1 MNQNYS
7 KTFSGKILIV
17 DDSMNNLTL
26 LERILSRKGYKVGV
40 AASGKVAI
48 ESVELTKPD
57 LILLDIMM
65 PDMDGYEVC
74 SQLKANERTRGIPI
88 IFLSALAEVKDKV
101 RAFNIG
107 GVDYITKPFEAVE
120 VVARVENQLRLR
132 ELELQLREK
141 NLMYRREIAY
151 REQAEIETRLLLE
164 TTKFQ
169 KEQIEE
175 LLLNILPQ
183 AIADRLQEGQSLIA
197 DSFSDVSVLFAD
209 LVGFTNFAAHQT
221 AAETVK
227 ILNQIFSQFDQL
239 SIQHGLEK
247 IKTIGD
253 AYMVVGGLPELK
265 ENHAE
270 AIAKMALDMQ
280 AAVASFNVQNNQN
293 FSLRIGINIGAVVAG
308 VIGLT
313 KFSYDLWGDTV
324 NVAHRMESNGIPGEI
339 QVTTMVYE
347 RLKDKFL
354 FKTRGPLEIKGKGQM
369 IVYLLVGP
377 ISQLTVDS

>member
-17 DDSMNNLTL
+17 DDSMNNLIL
-26 LERILSRKGYKVGV
+26 LERILLRKGYKVEV
-40 AASGKVAI
+40 AASGKQAI
-48 ESVELTKPD
+48 ETIELTKPD

-65 PDMDGYEVC
+65 PGMDGYEVC
-74 SQLKANERTRGIPI
+74 SHLKANERTRGIPI

-107 GVDYITKPFEAVE
+107 GVDYITKPFESVE

-141 NLMYRREIAY
+141 NLMYRGEIAY

-175 LLLNILPQ
+175 LLLNILPKP
-183 AIADRLQEGQSLIA
+183 IADRLQEGQSIIA

-209 LVGFTNFAAHQT
+209 LVGFTNFASHQT

-227 ILNQIFSQFDQL
+227 ILNLIFSQFDQL

-270 AIAKMALDMQ
+270 AIAQMAIDMQ

-347 RLKDKFL
+347 RLKEQFL
-354 FKTRGPLEIKGKGQM
+354 FTMRGPLEIKGKGQM

>member
-7 KTFSGKILIV
+7 KIFSSKILIV

-48 ESVELTKPD
+48 ETVELTKPD

-65 PDMDGYEVC
+65 PGMDGYEVC
-74 SQLKANERTRGIPI
+74 SQLKANECTRDIPI

-107 GVDYITKPFEAVE
+107 GVDYITKPFEPVE

-175 LLLNILPQ
+175 LLLNILPKP
-183 AIADRLQEGQSLIA
+183 IADRLQEGQSIIA

-227 ILNQIFSQFDQL
+227 VLNQIFSRFDQL

-265 ENHAE
+265 ANHAE
-270 AIAKMALDMQ
+270 SIAKMALDMQ
-280 AAVASFNVQNNQN
+280 ATMASFNVQNNQN

-377 ISQLTVDS
+377 ISH